1 VPQRDFDEALA
12 QADKPTTNDI
22 LRATAEPKRNPV
34 SAAISPAGAPGHP
47 GKRLSLE
54 TFHAYQ
60 EIYEATLW
68 GQPVTMAKIAG
79 GANLPVETARRK
91 VQPLLELGRV
101 QRRDDN
107 RYVVAEDFANAAA
120 TVDMLDAC
128 VAVVCEASQLLLE
141 ARNRDQLIGDD
152 LNSPELGHFLGDVIR

>member
-1 VPQRDFDEALA
+1 VAAAHRFAGSDWGD
-12 QADKPTTNDI
+12 
-22 LRATAEPKRNPV
+22 R
-34 SAAISPAGAPGHP
+34 AAIAPGGVLP
-47 GKRLSLE
+47 GSQASDCLE
-54 TFHAYQ
+54 TFHAYH

-79 GANLPVETARRK
+79 EADLPAETARRK

-128 VAVVCEASQLLLE
+128 VAVVCEASRLLLE

-152 LNSPELGHFLGDVIR
+152 LNSPELGHFLADVIR